1 MCSTKS
7 WPCFSQQPLCILY
20 IPDQVSAGYVTNLMN
35 IIKSPMNFHFLLFGD
50 LWGTSLFF
58 ARQPVFHQRKGAY
71 FYLRY
76 A

>member
-1 MCSTKS
+1 
-7 WPCFSQQPLCILY
+7 
-20 IPDQVSAGYVTNLMN
+20 
-35 IIKSPMNFHFLLFGD
+35 MNFHFLLFGD

-58 ARQPVFHQRKGAY
+58 ARQPVFHRGLPLS

>member
-1 MCSTKS
+1 
-7 WPCFSQQPLCILY
+7 
-20 IPDQVSAGYVTNLMN
+20 VTNLMN